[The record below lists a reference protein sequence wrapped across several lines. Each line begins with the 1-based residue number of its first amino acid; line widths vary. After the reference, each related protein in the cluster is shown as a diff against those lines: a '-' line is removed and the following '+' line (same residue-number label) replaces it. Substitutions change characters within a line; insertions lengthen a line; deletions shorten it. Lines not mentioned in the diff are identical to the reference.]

1 MLARSITDTS
11 THTTLTVS
19 VSWSAVQG
27 AAWYQ
32 VERATHLFPSADWQ
46 ALGGHLTTLSITDP
60 FGSTANPATYLY
72 RVHAGVTS
80 GGTDASSGP
89 SPIDYATVATNLFTD
104 ESLAAGATTIKGVHI
119 GELRHAIDAVRLAA
133 GLNAA
138 WSSYAAATGP
148 VTASDNITARQ
159 RLDEA
164 AITLIGHGVAYTG
177 EVPTLNSRIW
187 AYQLQQIRDGVR

>member
-1 MLARSITDTS
+1 LAARATTISNV
-11 THTTLTVS
+11 TLTVN

-32 VERATHLFPSADWQ
+32 VERATRISPTSDWQ
-46 ALGGHLTTLSITDP
+46 ALGGHVTSLSITDA
-60 FGSTANPATYLY
+60 FGSTANPVTYLY
-72 RVHAGVTS
+72 RVRAGVSS
-80 GGTDASSGP
+80 GGADASSGP

-104 ESLAAGATTIKGVHI
+104 EPLVPGATTIKGIHI
-119 GELRHAIDAVRLAA
+119 GELRQAIDAVRRAA

-164 AITLIGHGVAYTG
+164 TIALIGHGVAYTG
-177 EVPTLNSRIW
+177 QVPTPNGRIW
-187 AYQLQQIRDGVR
+187 AIQLQQIRDGVR